1 MSSLLPR
8 LFLIE
13 ERAWQHWG
21 VVAIY
26 FRYVM
31 IQLIYSDPAHLI
43 CEGTCGSFQTVV
55 EKDREK
61 QHKLLEE

>member
-13 ERAWQHWG
+13 ERAWQHLG
-21 VVAIY
+21 VVAVY
-26 FRYVM
+26 FRCVM
-31 IQLIYSDPAHLI
+31 IHVIYSDPAHLKKLF
-43 CEGTCGSFQTVV
+43 CKGMCGSFQ
-55 EKDREK
+55 DREK